1 MGLCSL
7 FYFISFT
14 KGDNLLLEVN
24 FISKYFEKIEMP
36 NKKQNDKEN
45 LVNDEI
51 LFDKVLVISESG
63 EQLGVLDRLDALQ
76 IADDRGFDLV
86 CVAPGA
92 PTPVCKLMDYSK
104 FRYEQTKRAKEAKKN
119 QKVINV
125 KEVRL
130 SPTIDSN
137 DFEWKM
143 RSARKFLTD
152 GDKVKVSCRFRGRM
166 IDQSETTKGSFIK
179 FAEGLSDVAV
189 MDGEPKLDG
198 RNMFMNLS
206 PIPEKKKK

>member
-206 PIPEKKKK
+206 PIPDKKKK

>member
-1 MGLCSL
+1 
-7 FYFISFT
+7 
-14 KGDNLLLEVN
+14 
-24 FISKYFEKIEMP
+24 MP

-51 LFDKVLVISESG
+51 LFEKVLVISDSG
-63 EQLGVLDRLDALQ
+63 EQLGVLNRLDALK
-76 IADDRGFDLV
+76 IAEDRGYDLV

-104 FRYEQTKRAKEAKKN
+104 FRYEQQKRAKEAKKN

-125 KEVRL
+125 KEVRI

-166 IDQSETTKGSFIK
+166 IDQSETTKGSFLK

-189 MDGEPKLDG
+189 MDAEPKLDG

>member
-1 MGLCSL
+1 
-7 FYFISFT
+7 
-14 KGDNLLLEVN
+14 
-24 FISKYFEKIEMP
+24 MP
-36 NKKQNDKEN
+36 NKKQSDKEN

-51 LFDKVLVISESG
+51 LFDKVLVISDSG
-63 EQLGVLDRLDALQ
+63 EQLGVLDRLAALQ
-76 IADDRGFDLV
+76 IAEDRGYDLV

-104 FRYEQTKRAKEAKKN
+104 YRYEQQKRAKEAKKN

-125 KEVRL
+125 KEVRI

-166 IDQSETTKGSFIK
+166 IDQSETTKGSFLK
-179 FAEGLSDVAV
+179 FAEGLSDIAV
-189 MDGEPKLDG
+189 MDSEPKLDG

-206 PIPEKKKK
+206 PIPDKKKK